1 MKKSIATAT
10 FPINALM
17 DAYNYDTE
25 EECKE
30 YLFDNNVPYDLET
43 TLLYVIETKDFSVN
57 SDRIRRVFLDYYKE
71 KKNSKEIARDMN
83 ISSSRVSEL
92 IRKCKFIIVA
102 SPNPI
107 LIGLHKW
114 VEDQKDFLNNKI
126 NKLTNDL
133 AYYKCDDNKIDL
145 LMVPDIPKKVYTGLY
160 DLGFRTVGDVKNYY
174 KKYGKVPYV
183 KGIGRDGKDFI
194 LSNILYI

>member
-1 MKKSIATAT
+1 MKKSIALAT

-30 YLFDNNVPYDLET
+30 YLFNNDVPYDLET
-43 TLLYVIETKDFSVN
+43 TLLYLIESKDPCAN
-57 SDRIRRVFLDYYKE
+57 GRIWKVFLDYYKE
-71 KKNSKEIARDMN
+71 NKNTKEIAKDMN

-92 IRKCKFIIVA
+92 VRKCKFIIVA
-102 SPNPI
+102 RQKPI
-107 LIGLHKW
+107 AIGLHKW

-126 NKLTNDL
+126 NNLTNDL

-145 LMVPDIPKKVYTGLY
+145 LMVPDIPKKIYTGLY
-160 DLGFRTVGDVKNYY
+160 DLGFRTVGDVKKYY
-174 KKYGKVPYV
+174 EKNGKVPYV
-183 KGIGRDGKDFI
+183 KGIGREGKDFI
-194 LSNILYI
+194 LSNIL

>member
-1 MKKSIATAT
+1 MKKSIALAT

-30 YLFDNNVPYDLET
+30 YLFNNDVPYDLDT
-43 TLLYVIETKDFSVN
+43 TLLYLIETKVSVN

-71 KKNSKEIARDMN
+71 KKNTKDIARNMN

-92 IRKCKFIIVA
+92 VRKCKFIIVA
-102 SPNPI
+102 SRKTI
-107 LIGLHKW
+107 IIGLHKW
-114 VEDQKDFLNNKI
+114 FKDQNDFLNNKI
-126 NKLTNDL
+126 NNLTNDL

-145 LMVPDIPKKVYTGLY
+145 LMVPDIPKKIYTGLY
-160 DLGFRTVGDVKNYY
+160 DLGFRTVGDVKKYY
-174 KKYGKVPYV
+174 EKNGKVPYV
-183 KGIGRDGKDFI
+183 KGIGREGKDFI
-194 LSNILYI
+194 LSNIL

>member
-1 MKKSIATAT
+1 MKKSIALAT

-30 YLFDNNVPYDLET
+30 YLFNNDVPYDLET
-43 TLLYVIETKDFSVN
+43 TLLYLIETKDFSVN

-71 KKNSKEIARDMN
+71 KKHTKDIARNMN

-92 IRKCKFIIVA
+92 VRKCKFIIVA
-102 SPNPI
+102 SSKTI
-107 LIGLHKW
+107 IIGLHKW
-114 VEDQKDFLNNKI
+114 FKDQNDFLNNQI
-126 NKLTNDL
+126 NNLTNDL

-145 LMVPDIPKKVYTGLY
+145 LMVPDIPKKIYTGLY
-160 DLGFRTVGDVKNYY
+160 DLGFRTVGDVKKYY
-174 KKYGKVPYV
+174 EKNGKVPYV
-183 KGIGRDGKDFI
+183 KGIGREGKDFI
-194 LSNILYI
+194 LSNIL

>member
-1 MKKSIATAT
+1 MKKSIALAT

-30 YLFDNNVPYDLET
+30 YLFNNDVPYDLET
-43 TLLYVIETKDFSVN
+43 TLLYLIETKDFSVN

-71 KKNSKEIARDMN
+71 KKNTKDIARNMN

-92 IRKCKFIIVA
+92 VRKCKFIIVA
-102 SPNPI
+102 SRKTI
-107 LIGLHKW
+107 IIGLHKW
-114 VEDQKDFLNNKI
+114 FKDQNDFLNNQI
-126 NKLTNDL
+126 NNLTNDL

-145 LMVPDIPKKVYTGLY
+145 LMVPDIPKKIYTGLY
-160 DLGFRTVGDVKNYY
+160 DLGFRTVGDVKKYY
-174 KKYGKVPYV
+174 EKNGKVPYV
-183 KGIGRDGKDFI
+183 KGIGREGKDFI
-194 LSNILYI
+194 LSNIL

>member
-1 MKKSIATAT
+1 MKKSIALAT

-30 YLFDNNVPYDLET
+30 YLFNNDVPYDLEA
-43 TLLYVIETKDFSVN
+43 TLLYVIEDKKLSVN

-71 KKNSKEIARDMN
+71 KKNTNDIAKDMN

-92 IRKCKFIIVA
+92 VRKCKFIIVA
-102 SPNPI
+102 RQKPI
-107 LIGLHKW
+107 VIGLHKW
-114 VEDQKDFLNNKI
+114 VEDQNDFLINKI
-126 NKLTNDL
+126 NNLTNDL

-145 LMVPDIPKKVYTGLY
+145 LMVPDISKKIYTGLY
-160 DLGFRTVGDVKNYY
+160 DLGFRTVGDVKKYY
-174 KKYGKVPYV
+174 EKNGKVPYV
-183 KGIGRDGKDFI
+183 KGIGREGKDFI
-194 LSNILYI
+194 LSNIL

>member
-1 MKKSIATAT
+1 
-10 FPINALM
+10 
-17 DAYNYDTE
+17 
-25 EECKE
+25 
-30 YLFDNNVPYDLET
+30 
-43 TLLYVIETKDFSVN
+43 
-57 SDRIRRVFLDYYKE
+57 
-71 KKNSKEIARDMN
+71 MN
-83 ISSSRVSEL
+83 LSSSRVSEL

-107 LIGLHKW
+107 IIGLHKW
-114 VEDQKDFLNNKI
+114 VEDQKDVLNNKI

-133 AYYKCDDNKIDL
+133 VYYKCDDNKIDL